1 MTYEKAMAEV
11 VEFDN
16 ADVITTSGGHWCKT
30 PGYADGGCKMG
41 SYVCGDA
48 LSRYVSPWSEDD

>member
-16 ADVITTSGGHWCKT
+16 ADVITTSGCWHKVGVEYCVN
-30 PGYADGGCKMG
+30 GDGRF
-41 SYVCGDA
+41 VLDA
-48 LSRYVSPWSEDD
+48 GV